1 MLASWCLIH
10 SHSQKHEYLE
20 QEVFLN
26 QETLSKLAQYR
37 EEGLDLVNHQLKVGQ
52 KCYEA
57 FIFSAV
63 I

>member
-1 MLASWCLIH
+1 MLAGWCLTH
-10 SHSQKHEYLE
+10 SHNQKHEYLG
-20 QEVFLN
+20 QEVFPN

-37 EEGLDLVNHQLKVGQ
+37 EEDLDLVNHQLKVGQ
-52 KCYEA
+52 KCYEV